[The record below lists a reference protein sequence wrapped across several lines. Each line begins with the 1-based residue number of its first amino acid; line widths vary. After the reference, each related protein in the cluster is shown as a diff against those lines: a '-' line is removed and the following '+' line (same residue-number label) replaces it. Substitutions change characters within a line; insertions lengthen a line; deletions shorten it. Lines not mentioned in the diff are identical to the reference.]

1 MYVRAQ
7 SRSQLKRTSPVAI
20 LLGLSLGLLAA
31 LGAAEIRADQRAS
44 QALGKEQV
52 EQALREHVLKGGPW
66 KAGQIEV
73 RALSF
78 KAPRLP
84 AGETR
89 LKVLKPGNGLGP
101 GVHTF
106 LLAAVPSTPLG
117 AGPST
122 SLRAGPS
129 TSLRASEAEFWVRAE
144 VKLFS
149 TIVVS
154 SRPLAHRQI
163 ITPED
168 VRLEVREVGAAPP
181 RPFTK
186 IDEAVGKM
194 VTRSIEMN
202 EPVTSA
208 VAESPR
214 VLRYGSPVV
223 LVYETASLR
232 VESPGLAV
240 EGGKVGDTIQVK
252 NASSGKMLQ
261 AVVLDARTVR
271 VR

>member
-1 MYVRAQ
+1 MAR
-7 SRSQLKRTSPVAI
+7 RVAI
-20 LLGLSLGLLAA
+20 ALGLLAA
-31 LGAAEIRADQRAS
+31 LGAAEIRADQRAA

-52 EQALREHVLKGGPW
+52 EQALRDHVLKGGPW

-73 RALSF
+73 RVLSF

-89 LKVLKPGNGLGP
+89 LRVLKPGNGLGP

-106 LLAAVPSTPLG
+106 LLAAG
-117 AGPST
+117 
-122 SLRAGPS
+122 
-129 TSLRASEAEFWVRAE
+129 EAEFWVRAE

-181 RPFTK
+181 RPFSR
-186 IDEAVGKM
+186 IEDVVGKM
-194 VTRSIEMN
+194 VARSIEMN

-240 EGGKVGDTIQVK
+240 EGGKVGDRIQVK
-252 NASSGKMLQ
+252 NSSSGKVLQ
-261 AVVLDARTVR
+261 AVVLDGRTVR

>member
-1 MYVRAQ
+1 MQPQNVYFRAQ
-7 SRSQLKRTSPVAI
+7 RRSQLNRIAPIAI
-20 LLGLSLGLLAA
+20 FLA
-31 LGAAEIRADQRAS
+31 LCLCLIAADGRAELRA
-44 QALGKEQV
+44 APLGKEQV
-52 EQALREHVLKGGPW
+52 EQTLREHVLKGGPW

-78 KAPRLP
+78 KPPRLP
-84 AGETR
+84 AGEVR
-89 LKVLKPGNGLGP
+89 LQVLKPGNGLGP

-106 LLAAVPSTPLG
+106 LLAAGPSTLLG
-117 AGPST
+117 AGET
-122 SLRAGPS
+122 Q
-129 TSLRASEAEFWVRAE
+129 FWVRAE

-149 TIVVS
+149 MIVVS
-154 SRPLAHRQI
+154 SRPLAHHQI

-168 VRLEVREVGAAPP
+168 VRLELREVGASPP
-181 RPFTK
+181 RPFTR
-186 IDEAVGKM
+186 IDEVVGKM
-194 VTRSIEMN
+194 VARSIEMN

-223 LVYETASLR
+223 LVYETDSLR

-240 EGGKVGDTIQVK
+240 EGGKVGDMIQVK
-252 NASSGKMLQ
+252 NASSGKLLQ
-261 AVVLDARTVR
+261 AVVLDGRTVR

>member
-1 MYVRAQ
+1 VARRAVIA
-7 SRSQLKRTSPVAI
+7 LA
-20 LLGLSLGLLAA
+20 LLTL
-31 LGAAEIRADQRAS
+31 LGAAEIRAELRA
-44 QALGKEQV
+44 APLGKEQV
-52 EQALREHVLKGGPW
+52 EQALREHVLKGSLW

-78 KAPRLP
+78 KPPRLP
-84 AGETR
+84 AGEVK
-89 LKVLKPGNGLGP
+89 LQVLKPGNGLGP

-106 LLAAVPSTPLG
+106 LLAAGETQ
-117 AGPST
+117 
-122 SLRAGPS
+122 
-129 TSLRASEAEFWVRAE
+129 FWVRAE

-149 TIVVS
+149 VIVVS
-154 SRPLAHRQI
+154 SRPLAHRQLI
-163 ITPED
+163 APED
-168 VRLEVREVGAAPP
+168 VRLELREVGASPP
-181 RPFTK
+181 RPFNR
-186 IDEAVGKM
+186 IDEVVGKM
-194 VTRSIEMN
+194 VARSIDMN

-223 LVYETASLR
+223 LVYETNTLR

-252 NASSGKMLQ
+252 NASSGKVLQ
-261 AVVLDARTVR
+261 AVVLDGRTVR